1 MSLLESFVKM
11 LENSFPYAD
20 VYYHLAQNEADI
32 CRSKSMDFSEVY
44 KVAEQMIQQIRSGGG
59 DLSQFLKT
67 LEQIDFFVNYPE
79 VITKIREEY
88 ADD

>member
-1 MSLLESFVKM
+1 MLESFVKM

-44 KVAEQMIQQIRSGGG
+44 KVAEQMISGGG